1 MQRPPRDLGE
11 CPRPAIN
18 VGSAPS
24 MRSTSRR
31 VPIVP
36 VEQTRTC
43 SGAHPECSSGEAT
56 REFGREA
63 TLRACRRVRT
73 AAVQDDPHAK
83 TAGFCEVGTRDLHRR
98 SRLEVRGERCC
109 DRHRSGTLARHQ
121 REVEPPVRLDSG
133 GCRGGHKTSW
143 RQDRHGTRPRVGSP
157 RVSSRP
163 SATFAAWIA
172 CPAPPL
178 TRLSKAA
185 SATTCPVRSS

>member
-1 MQRPPRDLGE
+1 MIRRLPTARYQRGQCPLDALHVKARADRPRRADEDML
-11 CPRPAIN
+11 R
-18 VGSAPS
+18 
-24 MRSTSRR
+24 
-31 VPIVP
+31 
-36 VEQTRTC
+36 
-43 SGAHPECSSGEAT
+43 AHPECSSGEAT